1 MFGTKHWEQAE
12 GTIVDRSVKKERMD
26 AAGNAWLIYEYVAD
40 VQLPSGEVFRTQ
52 VADMYLKIVQPKPGA
67 VVGFK
72 VDPKSREVVFDDKDP
87 RLNVKAQLKALKV
100 TERHHLESSLKQPPG
115 SAPPPPI
122 LPTSAAAPKLDLS
135 ALAALAQEPPAG
147 DPVSKLAKLVAL
159 RDAGA
164 LSEEQFEMMKERIIS
179 GSA

>member
-1 MFGTKHWEQAE
+1 LDSKWT
-12 GTIVDRSVKKERMD
+12 
-26 AAGNAWLIYEYVAD
+26 
-40 VQLPSGEVFRTQ
+40 
-52 VADMYLKIVQPKPGA
+52 
-67 VVGFK
+67 
-72 VDPKSREVVFDDKDP
+72 PKSREVVFDDKDP